1 MSRYRFKSKCPA
13 CTNND
18 IITWHHVGCPYS
30 YEEYIYQ
37 SGYVECECGKGSNI
51 IFRKFNCGKH
61 HNDEYLP
68 FLKSRIYCILAIA
81 GTMNDDIP
89 EEFRWKLM
97 DNIKNKWDETH

>member
-18 IITWHHVGCPYS
+18 VITWHHVGCPYS
-30 YEEYIYQ
+30 YEEYLDQY
-37 SGYVECECGKGSNI
+37 GYVECDCGKGSNI

-61 HNDEYLP
+61 HNDEYLA
-68 FLKSRIYCILAIA
+68 FLKSRIYSILAIA

-89 EEFRWKLM
+89 EEFRMNLM

>member
-1 MSRYRFKSKCPA
+1 MSRYRFKSKCPS

-30 YEEYIYQ
+30 YEEYIDQ

-68 FLKSRIYCILAIA
+68 FLKSRIYTILALA

-89 EEFRWKLM
+89 EEFRLKLI
-97 DNIKNKWDETH
+97 DNIRNKWDETH